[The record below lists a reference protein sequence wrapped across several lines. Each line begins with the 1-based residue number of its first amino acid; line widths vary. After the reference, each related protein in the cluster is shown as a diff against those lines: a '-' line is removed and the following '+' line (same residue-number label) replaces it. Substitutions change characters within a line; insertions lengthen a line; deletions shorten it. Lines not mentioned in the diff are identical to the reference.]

1 MEGIKFIKSGFLT
14 TIQDMGR
21 YGYQKFG
28 MPVSGAMD
36 TYSLQTANWL
46 VGNPRTAACF
56 EITFQGPEIE
66 FLCETVFGL
75 SGAPLEAS
83 LNGRMIE
90 TNLSYRVSKGDI
102 LKTGN
107 VKSGVR
113 TYLSIAGEILVPDV
127 MGSKSTY
134 LRGHLGG
141 FHGRKIENGDI
152 IAIHTIGLPTEKK
165 LLHEFRRFYP
175 NSQTLRIIPG
185 TEVNYF
191 NFSGLA
197 SFLSSEYEVSPQNDR
212 MGYRLSGPVITHKSD
227 ADIISSGLTSGSIQV
242 PGHGQPIIML
252 ADHQTVG
259 GYAQIANVISVD
271 IPLVSQLKTGDKI
284 HFKEIDIL
292 EAQHLAEKQQ
302 QHLDKLYKR

>member
-1 MEGIKFIKSGFLT
+1 MEGVRFIKSGFLT

-21 YGYQKFG
+21 PGFQKFG

-46 VGNPRTAACF
+46 VGNPRDSACF

-83 LNGRMIE
+83 LNGKMIE
-90 TNLSYRVSKGDI
+90 TDLSYRVSKGDI
-102 LKTGN
+102 LKTGS
-107 VKSGVR
+107 VKRGVR
-113 TYLSIAGEILVPDV
+113 TYLSIAGEILVPEV

-141 FHGRKIENGDI
+141 FHGRRIENGDT

-185 TEVNYF
+185 TEVDHF
-191 NFSGLA
+191 SFSGLA

-212 MGYRLSGPVITHKSD
+212 MGYRLSGPAITHKSS
-227 ADIISSGLTSGSIQV
+227 ADIISSGLANGSIQV

-259 GYAQIANVISVD
+259 GYSQIANVISVD

-284 HFKEIDIL
+284 HFKEIDFF
-292 EAQHLAEKQQ
+292 EAQQLMEKQE
-302 QHLDKLYKR
+302 QHLTKLFNR